1 MIRQSMRK
9 LKELP
14 HSLYGPAGSWTPRD
28 TYTRKVIYPRS
39 LGREHALLRNPSEPS
54 RWHHDTSAL
63 LLGSQVRGIRHVYSE
78 LYRFITFTSAGI
90 VVTHV
95 TRYQ

>member
-1 MIRQSMRK
+1 MLEK
-9 LKELP
+9 LFTP
-14 HSLYGPAGSWTPRD
+14 GPSIGS
-28 TYTRKVIYPRS
+28 Y
-39 LGREHALLRNPSEPS
+39 ALLRNPSACRRMPS

-78 LYRFITFTSAGI
+78 LYRFIRLTSAGI